1 MTGLAK
7 EPEKSK
13 SQKLDVLKKEA
24 YHLGQGLFPQSF
36 QSPESGLE
44 ADSWLA
50 KLMEAIMMAESEVEE
65 KKKAGQTSVVVNKIG
80 RKTPGKFM
88 NA

>member
-1 MTGLAK
+1 M
-7 EPEKSK
+7 
-13 SQKLDVLKKEA
+13 KKEA
-24 YHLGQGLFPQSF
+24 YYLGQGLSPQSF

-50 KLMEAIMMAESEVEE
+50 KLMEAIMMAESEVKV

-80 RKTPGKFM
+80 KKTPGKFM